1 MKTYWPP
8 AIATVVIGCFSLI
21 HYKIITRVYLF
32 FGQPFGIS
40 PEWLKAHTVE
50 ISSWGHIAAYAL
62 LLITLGCNRQIS
74 LVKTILFTT
83 IISTLLEAGQI
94 MLPSRQASMTDMY
107 YNLAGITT
115 GTLLLLLYHQLSD
128 VMRLRRFKR
137 ARKKWSPVES

>member
-8 AIATVVIGCFSLI
+8 AIATVVIGCFSLL
-21 HYKIITRVYLF
+21 HDKIITRVYLF

-40 PEWLKAHTVE
+40 PEWLKVNDE

-74 LVKTILFTT
+74 LVKVILITT
-83 IISTLLEAGQI
+83 IISSLLEAGQI

-115 GTLLLLLYHQLSD
+115 GTLLLLLYHQISD
-128 VMRLRRFKR
+128 VMRLRRVKR
-137 ARKKWSPVES
+137 AHEKWSPVES